1 MSRAFLEHHLRR
13 IWARR
18 GPWACLLWPLSLV
31 FGAVAALRRQ
41 SCRVGWRGS
50 ERLPVPVIVV
60 GNVIA
65 GGAGK
70 TPVTL
75 AVVAHLRAR
84 GWHPGIVSRGWGRT
98 ATDVRQVR
106 TDSDP
111 RDVGD
116 EPLLL
121 RQRSGVPTAVAQR
134 RAEAARALLAAHPGI
149 DILVC
154 DDGLQHLALA
164 RDVEIVVFDGRGIGN
179 GWLLPAG
186 PLREPWPRGAQVGA
200 ASRASP
206 LVLWTETP
214 ATAVAVPLP
223 ELIARRHLAS
233 EAVRSDGT
241 TIPLSGLQGK
251 PLVALAGIAR
261 PEAFFTM
268 LEQTGL
274 RLRQK
279 IALPDHHDF
288 DTLPS
293 SIDAR
298 DTLLCTVKDAAKL
311 WRLRADALAVPL
323 LLEMP
328 AAFLAAL
335 DERLDRLRG
344 NAER

>member
-18 GPWACLLWPLSLV
+18 GPWACLLWPLSLA
-31 FGAVAALRRQ
+31 FGALAALRRQ
-41 SCRVGWRGS
+41 SYRVGWRSS

-98 ATDVRQVR
+98 ATDVREVR
-106 TDSDP
+106 ADSDP

-121 RQRSGVPTAVAQR
+121 HRRSGVPAAVAQR
-134 RAEAARALLAAHPGI
+134 RSQAGRILLAAHPEV

-186 PLREPWPRGAQVGA
+186 PLREPWPRRPQENARSA
-200 ASRASP
+200 PP

-214 ATAVAVPLP
+214 ATVATDPLP
-223 ELIARRHLAS
+223 AFIARRRLAP

-241 TIPLSGLQGK
+241 TIALSGLQGK
-251 PLVALAGIAR
+251 SPVALAGIAR

-268 LEQTGL
+268 LEQAGL

-288 DTLPS
+288 ERLPPS
-293 SIDAR
+293 MVTT
-298 DTLLCTVKDAAKL
+298 DTLLCTEKDAAKL
-311 WRLRADALAVPL
+311 WRLRPDALAVPL